1 MIDEKYTSYARDVID
16 GKVVVCQYIRLACQ
30 RYLSWFNKED
40 RYFDEKAADRVV
52 KFLQL
57 LPQSTGKFAGKPL
70 QLQSWQKWVIYSIF
84 GFKHKKDGKR
94 VVREVY
100 IEVARK
106 CGKSTLA
113 AGIMLYMLTADG
125 ENEAQII
132 FAANSYS
139 QAQLAF
145 TMSKNFISHLDKKG
159 KLFKTFRDQIK
170 FPATKSV
177 MKVVSADADKLDGL
191 NSSAFVLDEYHAA
204 KSNNVANVLTS
215 SVGMR
220 EQPLMLYITTAGFD
234 MTNPCYQLRS
244 TYIDILDGKL
254 QDDSIF
260 SAIYTL
266 DDGDDIEDESNWI
279 KCQPNLDLTVT
290 KEYIHSQLNK
300 AKNSPLLL
308 TNFKTKLMNIWC
320 SNANGEW
327 IGSNYINECTAKF
340 DLSDSMFRGCSGY
353 LGIDLSSTSDL
364 TAISLMIP
372 LSDRYYF
379 KNWYYLPEVTLKEGA
394 NREKYAQWKRQGYLN
409 ITSGNVVDY
418 NRVISDIEEINKV
431 IPIECI
437 SYDQWQSTMAITQ
450 LTEKGFN
457 CQPYSQTTGA
467 LNKPTRY
474 MEIIARNGAAVFDD
488 NPIIR
493 WNFANCEIIE
503 DSNENIKP
511 VKINKDSQKKIDG
524 VHAMLNAL
532 GKYLEQP
539 QYDNTITGFT
549 Y

>member
-1 MIDEKYTSYARDVID
+1 MIDEKYTSYANDVID
-16 GKVVVCQYIRLACQ
+16 GKVVVCQYIKKACQ
-30 RYLSWFNKED
+30 RYLSWFEKED
-40 RYFDEKAADRVV
+40 RYFDTKAADRVV
-52 KFLQL
+52 KFLQM
-57 LPQSTGKFAGKPL
+57 LPQSTGKFNGQPL
-70 QLQSWQKWVIYSIF
+70 QLQAWQKWVIYSIF
-84 GFKHKKDGKR
+84 GFKYTKDSKR

-125 ENEAQII
+125 ESEAQII

-145 TMSKNFISHLDKKG
+145 TMSKNFISNLDEKG
-159 KLFKTFRDQIK
+159 KHFKTYRDQIR
-170 FPATKSV
+170 FPSTKSV

-191 NSSAFVLDEYHAA
+191 NCSAFVLDEYHAA

-254 QDDSIF
+254 SDDSIF
-260 SAIYTL
+260 AAIYTL
-266 DDGDDIEDESNWI
+266 DDGDDIEDEEVWV

-290 KEYIHSQLNK
+290 KEYIKSQLNK

-320 SNANGEW
+320 ANSNGEW
-327 IGSNYINECTAKF
+327 IDSNYIQQCTAKI
-340 DLSDSMFRGCSGY
+340 DLSDSMFNGCSAY

-372 LSDRYYF
+372 LSDKYYF
-379 KNWYYLPEVTLKEGA
+379 KNWYYLPEVTLKEGT

-418 NRVISDIEEINKV
+418 NKVISDIEEINKI

-437 SYDQWQSTMAITQ
+437 SYDQWQSTMAIIQ
-450 LTEKGFN
+450 LTDKGFN

-467 LNKPTRY
+467 LNKPTRH
-474 MEIIARNGAAVFDD
+474 MEIIARSGKAVFDD
-488 NPIIR
+488 NPILR

-532 GKYLEQP
+532 GKHLEQP

>member
-1 MIDEKYTSYARDVID
+1 MIDEKYTSYANDVID
-16 GKVVVCQYIRLACQ
+16 GKVVVCQYIKKACQ
-30 RYLSWFNKED
+30 RYLSWFEKED
-40 RYFDEKAADRVV
+40 RYFDTKAADRVV

-57 LPQSTGKFAGKPL
+57 LPQSTGKFNGQPL
-70 QLQSWQKWVIYSIF
+70 VLQSWQKWVIYSIF
-84 GFKHKKDGKR
+84 GFKWKKDNTR

-113 AGIMLYMLTADG
+113 AGIMLYMLIADG
-125 ENEAQII
+125 ENNAQII
-132 FAANSYS
+132 FAANSFS

-145 TMSKNFISHLDKKG
+145 EMSKNFISNLDEKG
-159 KLFKTFRDQIK
+159 KHFKTFRDQIK
-170 FPATKSV
+170 FPTTKSV
-177 MKVVSADADKLDGL
+177 MRVVSADADKLDGL
-191 NSSAFVLDEYHAA
+191 NCSAFVLDEYHAA
-204 KSNNVANVLTS
+204 KNNNVANVLTS

-254 QDDSIF
+254 SDDSIF
-260 SAIYTL
+260 AAIYTL
-266 DDGDDIEDESNWI
+266 DADDDIEDEEVWI
-279 KCQPNLDLTVT
+279 KSQPNLDLTVT
-290 KEYIHSQLNK
+290 KEYIRSQLNK

-327 IGSNYINECTAKF
+327 IGSNYIQQCTAKI
-340 DLSDSMFRGCSGY
+340 DLSDSMFSGCSGY

-372 LSDRYYF
+372 LSDKYYF
-379 KNWYYLPEVTLKEGA
+379 KNWYYLPESALQEGA

-418 NRVISDIEEINKV
+418 NRVIADIEVINKI

-437 SYDQWQSTMAITQ
+437 SYDAWQSTMAIIQ
-450 LTEKGFN
+450 LTDKGFN
-457 CQPYSQTTGA
+457 CQSYSQTTGA
-467 LNKPTRY
+467 LNKPTRH
-474 MEIIARNGAAVFDD
+474 MEIIARSGRSIFDD
-488 NPIIR
+488 NPILR

-503 DSNENIKP
+503 DSNGNIKP
-511 VKINKDSQKKIDG
+511 TKINKDSQKKVDG

-532 GKYLEQP
+532 GNYLQQP

-549 Y
+549 F

>member
-1 MIDEKYTSYARDVID
+1 MIDEKYTSYANDVID

-30 RYLSWFNKED
+30 RYLSWFEKED
-40 RYFDEKAADRVV
+40 RYFDTKAADRVV

-70 QLQSWQKWVIYSIF
+70 VLQEWQKWVIYSIF
-84 GFKHKKDGKR
+84 GFKWYKDGKR

-125 ENEAQII
+125 ESEAQII

-170 FPATKSV
+170 FPSTKSV

-191 NSSAFVLDEYHAA
+191 NCSAFVLDEYHAA
-204 KSNNVANVLTS
+204 KNNNVANVLTS

-260 SAIYTL
+260 AAIYTL
-266 DDGDDIEDESNWI
+266 DDGDDIEDEEVWI

-290 KEYIHSQLNK
+290 KEYIRSQLNK

-327 IGSNYINECTAKF
+327 IGSNYIQQCTAKF
-340 DLSDSMFRGCSGY
+340 DLSDSMFSGCSGY

-372 LSDRYYF
+372 FDDKYYF
-379 KNWYYLPEVTLKEGA
+379 KNWYYLPESALQEGA
-394 NREKYAQWKRQGYLN
+394 NREKYAQWKRQRHLN

-418 NRVISDIEEINKV
+418 NRVISDIEEINKQ

-437 SYDQWQSTMAITQ
+437 SYDNWQSTMAIIQ

-474 MEIIARNGAAVFDD
+474 MEIIARSSRAVFDD

-503 DSNENIKP
+503 DSNGNIKP

-524 VHAMLNAL
+524 IHAMLNAL
-532 GKYLEQP
+532 GKHLEQP

>member
-1 MIDEKYTSYARDVID
+1 MIYEKYTSYANDVVA
-16 GKVVVCQYIRLACQ
+16 GKVVVCQYIKKACQ

-40 RYFDEKAADRVV
+40 RYFDTKAADRVV

-57 LPQSTGKFAGKPL
+57 LPQSTGKFNGQPL
-70 QLQSWQKWVIYSIF
+70 QLQAWQKWVIYSIF
-84 GFKHKKDGKR
+84 GFKYTKDSKR

-113 AGIMLYMLTADG
+113 AGIMLYLLTADG

-132 FAANSYS
+132 FAANSFS

-191 NSSAFVLDEYHAA
+191 NCSAFVLDEYHAA
-204 KSNNVANVLTS
+204 KSNSVANVLTS

-234 MTNPCYQLRS
+234 MSNPCYQLRS

-266 DDGDDIEDESNWI
+266 DDGDDIEDEEVWI
-279 KCQPNLDLTVT
+279 KCQPNLNLTVT
-290 KEYIHSQLNK
+290 SEYIKSQLNK

-327 IGSNYINECTAKF
+327 IGSNYIQQSTAKF
-340 DLSDSMFRGCSGY
+340 DLSDNMFNGCSGY

-372 LSDRYYF
+372 LNDKYYF
-379 KNWYYLPEVTLKEGA
+379 KNWYYLPESALQEGA
-394 NREKYAQWKRQGYLN
+394 NREKYAQWKRQRHLN

-418 NRVISDIEEINKV
+418 NRVISDIEEINKI
-431 IPIECI
+431 IPIEAI

-450 LTEKGFN
+450 LTEKGFS

-467 LNKPTRY
+467 LNKPTRH
-474 MEIIARNGAAVFDD
+474 MEIIARSGKAVYDD

-493 WNFANCEIIE
+493 WNFGNCEIVE
-503 DSNENIKP
+503 DSNGNIKP

-524 VHAMLNAL
+524 IHAMLNAL
-532 GKYLEQP
+532 GKYLEEP
-539 QYDNTITGFT
+539 QYDNTVIGFT

>member
-1 MIDEKYTSYARDVID
+1 MIDEKYTSYANDVID
-16 GKVVVCQYIRLACQ
+16 GKVVVCQYIKKACQ
-30 RYLSWFNKED
+30 RYLSWFNLDD
-40 RYFDEKAADRVV
+40 RYFDTKAADRVV
-52 KFLQL
+52 KFLQM

-70 QLQSWQKWVIYSIF
+70 VLQSWQKWVIYSIF
-84 GFKHKKDGKR
+84 GFKWKKDGKR

-106 CGKSTLA
+106 CGKSTFA

-125 ENEAQII
+125 EKEAQII

-145 TMSKNFISHLDKKG
+145 TMSKNFISNLDEKG
-159 KLFKTFRDQIK
+159 KHFKTYRDQIR
-170 FPATKSV
+170 FPSTKSV

-191 NSSAFVLDEYHAA
+191 NCSAFVLDEYHAA
-204 KSNNVANVLTS
+204 KSNSVANVLTS

-260 SAIYTL
+260 AAIYTL
-266 DDGDDIEDESNWI
+266 DDGDDIEEESNWI
-279 KCQPNLDLTVT
+279 KAQPNLGLTVT
-290 KEYIHSQLNK
+290 EEYMQSQLNK

-327 IGSNYINECTAKF
+327 IGSNYIQQCTAKF
-340 DLSDSMFRGCSGY
+340 DLSDSMFSGSSGY

-372 LSDRYYF
+372 LSDKYYF
-379 KNWYYLPEVTLKEGA
+379 KNWYYLPESTLQEGA

-418 NRVISDIEEINKV
+418 NRVISDIEEINKI

-474 MEIIARNGAAVFDD
+474 MEIIARSGKAVFDN

>member
-40 RYFDEKAADRVV
+40 RYFDTKAADRVV

-84 GFKHKKDGKR
+84 GFKWKKDDKR

-113 AGIMLYMLTADG
+113 AGIMLYCLTADG

-170 FPATKSV
+170 FPSTKSV

-191 NSSAFVLDEYHAA
+191 NCSAFVLDEYHAA

-234 MTNPCYQLRS
+234 KSNPCYQLRS

-266 DDGDDIEDESNWI
+266 DDGDDIEDEEVWI

-290 KEYIHSQLNK
+290 KEYIRSQLNK

-320 SNANGEW
+320 SNAGGEW
-327 IGSNYINECTAKF
+327 IGSNYIQQCTEKI
-340 DLSDSMFRGCSGY
+340 DLSDSKFKGCSGY

-372 LSDRYYF
+372 LSDKYYF

-418 NRVISDIEEINKV
+418 NRVIADIEEINKQ

-437 SYDQWQSTMAITQ
+437 SYDQWQSTMAIIQ
-450 LTEKGFN
+450 LTEKGFY
-457 CQPYSQTTGA
+457 CPPYSQTIGA
-467 LNKPTRY
+467 LNKPTRH
-474 MEIIARNGAAVFDD
+474 MEIIARSNKAVFDD

-493 WNFANCEIIE
+493 WNFGNCEIIE
-503 DSNENIKP
+503 DSNGNIKP

-532 GKYLEQP
+532 GNYLQQP

>member
-1 MIDEKYTSYARDVID
+1 MIDEKYTSYANDVID
-16 GKVVVCQYIRLACQ
+16 GKVVVCQYIKKACQ
-30 RYLSWFNKED
+30 RYLSWFNLDD
-40 RYFDEKAADRVV
+40 RYFDTKAADRVV
-52 KFLQL
+52 KFLQM

-70 QLQSWQKWVIYSIF
+70 VLQSWQKWVIYSIF
-84 GFKHKKDGKR
+84 GFKWKKDGKR

-106 CGKSTLA
+106 CGKSTFA

-125 ENEAQII
+125 EKEAQII

-145 TMSKNFISHLDKKG
+145 TMSKNFISNLDEKG
-159 KLFKTFRDQIK
+159 KHFKTYRDQIR
-170 FPATKSV
+170 FPSTKSV

-191 NSSAFVLDEYHAA
+191 NCSAFVLDEYHAA
-204 KSNNVANVLTS
+204 KSNSVANVLTS

-260 SAIYTL
+260 AAIYTL
-266 DDGDDIEDESNWI
+266 DDGDDIEEESNWI
-279 KCQPNLDLTVT
+279 KAQPNLGLTVT
-290 KEYIHSQLNK
+290 EEYMQSQLNK

-327 IGSNYINECTAKF
+327 IGSNYIQQCTAKF

-372 LSDRYYF
+372 LNDRYFF
-379 KNWYYLPEVTLKEGA
+379 KNWYYLPESALQEGA

-418 NRVISDIEEINKV
+418 NRVIADIEEINKI

-450 LTEKGFN
+450 LTEKGFS
-457 CQPYSQTTGA
+457 CQSYSQTTGA

-474 MEIIARNGAAVFDD
+474 MEIIARSGRAVFDD

-532 GKYLEQP
+532 GKYLEEP
-539 QYDNTITGFT
+539 QYDNTIIGFT

>member
-16 GKVVVCQYIRLACQ
+16 GKVVVCQYIKKACQ

-40 RYFDEKAADRVV
+40 RYFDTKAADRVV
-52 KFLQL
+52 KFLQM
-57 LPQSTGKFAGKPL
+57 LPQSTGKFNGQPL
-70 QLQSWQKWVIYSIF
+70 VLQNWQKWVIYSIF
-84 GFKHKKDGKR
+84 GFKWKKDGKR

-145 TMSKNFISHLDKKG
+145 TMSKNFISNLDEKG
-159 KLFKTFRDQIK
+159 KAFKTYRDQIR
-170 FPATKSV
+170 FPSTKSV

-191 NSSAFVLDEYHAA
+191 NCSAFVLDEYHAA

-260 SAIYTL
+260 AAIYTL
-266 DDGDDIEDESNWI
+266 DDGDNIEDESNWV

-290 KEYIHSQLNK
+290 SEYIRSQLNK

-327 IGSNYINECTAKF
+327 IGSNYIQQCTAKF
-340 DLSDSMFRGCSGY
+340 DLSDSMFSGCSGY

-372 LSDRYYF
+372 LSDKYYF
-379 KNWYYLPEVTLKEGA
+379 KNWYYLPESALTEGA
-394 NREKYAQWKRQGYLN
+394 NREKYAQWKRQGHLI

-418 NRVISDIEEINKV
+418 NRVIADIEEINKQ
-431 IPIECI
+431 IPIEAI
-437 SYDQWQSTMAITQ
+437 SYDQWQSTMAIIQ

-474 MEIIARNGAAVFDD
+474 MEIIARSGKAVFDD

-532 GKYLEQP
+532 GKYLEEP

>member
-1 MIDEKYTSYARDVID
+1 MIDEKYTSYANDVIA
-16 GKVVVCQYIRLACQ
+16 GNVVVCQYIKKACE

-40 RYFDEKAADRVV
+40 RYFDTKAADRVV

-57 LPQSTGKFAGKPL
+57 LPQSTGKFNGQPL

-84 GFKHKKDGKR
+84 GFKWKKDNTR

-145 TMSKNFISHLDKKG
+145 TMSKNFISHLDRKS
-159 KLFKTFRDQIK
+159 KLFKTYRDQIR
-170 FPATKSV
+170 FPSTKSV
-177 MKVVSADADKLDGL
+177 MKVVSADAEKLDGL
-191 NSSAFVLDEYHAA
+191 NVSAFVLDEYHAA
-204 KSNNVANVLTS
+204 KSNSVANVLTS

-244 TYIDILDGKL
+244 TYIDILDEKL

-260 SAIYTL
+260 AAIYTL
-266 DDGDDIEDESNWI
+266 DDGDDIEDESNWV
-279 KCQPNLDLTVT
+279 KCQPNLNLTVT
-290 KEYIHSQLNK
+290 SEYIRSQLNK

-308 TNFKTKLMNIWC
+308 TNFKTKLMNVWR
-320 SNANGEW
+320 STANGEW
-327 IGSNYINECTAKF
+327 IASNYIQQCTAKF
-340 DLSDSMFRGCSGY
+340 DISDSMFSGCSGY

-372 LSDRYYF
+372 FNDRYYF

-418 NRVISDIEEINKV
+418 NRVISDIEEINKI

-474 MEIIARNGAAVFDD
+474 MEIIARSGKAVFDD

-524 VHAMLNAL
+524 IHAMLNAL
-532 GKYLEQP
+532 GKHLEQP

>member
-1 MIDEKYTSYARDVID
+1 M
-16 GKVVVCQYIRLACQ
+16 
-30 RYLSWFNKED
+30 
-40 RYFDEKAADRVV
+40 
-52 KFLQL
+52 
-57 LPQSTGKFAGKPL
+57 
-70 QLQSWQKWVIYSIF
+70 YSIF
-84 GFKHKKDGKR
+84 GFKYKKDGKR

-113 AGIMLYMLTADG
+113 AGIMLYCLTADG

-170 FPATKSV
+170 FPATMSI

-191 NSSAFVLDEYHAA
+191 NCSAFVLDEYHAA

-266 DDGDDIEDESNWI
+266 DDGDDIEDEEVWI

-340 DLSDSMFRGCSGY
+340 DLSDSMFSGCSGY

-394 NREKYAQWKRQGYLN
+394 NREKYAQWKRQRHLN

-418 NRVISDIEEINKV
+418 NRVIADIEEINKI
-431 IPIECI
+431 IPIEAI
-437 SYDQWQSTMAITQ
+437 SYDQWQSTMATIQ
-450 LTEKGFN
+450 LTDKGFN
-457 CQPYSQTTGA
+457 CQSYSQTTGA

-474 MEIIARNGAAVFDD
+474 MEIIARSGRAVFDD
-488 NPIIR
+488 NPILR
-493 WNFANCEIIE
+493 WNFANCEIFE
-503 DSNENIKP
+503 DSNGNIKP
-511 VKINKDSQKKIDG
+511 TKINKDSQKKIDG

-532 GKYLEQP
+532 GNYLQQP

>member
-1 MIDEKYTSYARDVID
+1 MIDEKYTSYADDVVA
-16 GKVVVCQYIRLACQ
+16 GKVVVCQYIKSACQ
-30 RYLSWFNKED
+30 RYLSWFNLDD
-40 RYFDEKAADRVV
+40 RYFDTKAADRVV

-70 QLQSWQKWVIYSIF
+70 LLQAWQKWVIYSIF
-84 GFKHKKDGKR
+84 GFKWKKDSKR

-132 FAANSYS
+132 FAANSFS

-145 TMSKNFISHLDKKG
+145 NMSKNFISHLDKKG

-191 NSSAFVLDEYHAA
+191 NCSAFVLDEYHAA
-204 KSNNVANVLTS
+204 KSNSVANVLTS

-234 MTNPCYQLRS
+234 MSNPCYQLRG

-254 QDDSIF
+254 ADDSIF
-260 SAIYTL
+260 AAIYTL
-266 DDGDDIEDESNWI
+266 DIDDDIEDEKLWI
-279 KCQPNLDLTVT
+279 KAQPNLGLTVT
-290 KEYIHSQLNK
+290 KEYIQSQLNK

-308 TNFKTKLMNIWC
+308 TNFKTKLLNIWC
-320 SNANGEW
+320 SNAGGEW
-327 IGSNYINECTAKF
+327 ISSNYINSCCAKF
-340 DLSDSMFRGCSGY
+340 NLSDSMFNGCSGY

-372 LSDRYYF
+372 LDDKYYF
-379 KNWYYLPEVTLKEGA
+379 KNWYYLPETALKEGA
-394 NREKYAQWKRQGYLN
+394 NREKYTQWKRQGYIN

-418 NRVISDIEEINKV
+418 NRVIADIEKINQQ
-431 IPIECI
+431 IPIEYI
-437 SYDQWQSTMAITQ
+437 SYDQWQSTMAVIQ

-467 LNKPTRY
+467 LNRPTRF
-474 MEIIARNGAAVFDD
+474 MELIARSGKAVFFN
-488 NPIIR
+488 NPILR
-493 WNFANCEIIE
+493 WNFGNCEIIK

-539 QYDNTITGFT
+539 QYNNEILGFT

>member
-1 MIDEKYTSYARDVID
+1 MIDEKYTSYANDVVA

-30 RYLSWFNKED
+30 RYLSWFDSED

-57 LPQSTGKFAGKPL
+57 LPQSTGKFNGQPL
-70 QLQSWQKWVIYSIF
+70 QLQAWQKWVIYSIF
-84 GFKHKKDGKR
+84 GFKWKKDGKR

-125 ENEAQII
+125 ESEAQII

-145 TMSKNFISHLDKKG
+145 EMSKNFISNLDKKG
-159 KLFKTFRDQIK
+159 KLFKTYRDQIK
-170 FPATKSV
+170 FPSTKSV
-177 MKVVSADADKLDGL
+177 MRVVSADADKLDGL
-191 NSSAFVLDEYHAA
+191 NCSAFVLDEYHAA

-220 EQPLMLYITTAGFD
+220 TQPLMLYITTAGFD
-234 MTNPCYQLRS
+234 PTNPCYQLRS

-266 DDGDDIEDESNWI
+266 DDGDDIEDEEVWI

-290 KEYIHSQLNK
+290 KEYIRSQLNK

-340 DLSDSMFRGCSGY
+340 DLSDSMFSGCSGY

-372 LSDRYYF
+372 LNDRYYF

-418 NRVISDIEEINKV
+418 NRVISDIEEINKK

-450 LTEKGFN
+450 LTEKGFS
-457 CQPYSQTTGA
+457 CQPYSQTTVA

-474 MEIIARNGAAVFDD
+474 MEIIARSNKAVFDD
-488 NPIIR
+488 NPILR

-503 DSNENIKP
+503 DSNGNIKP
-511 VKINKDSQKKIDG
+511 TKINKDSQKKIDG

-532 GKYLEQP
+532 GKHLEQP

>member
-1 MIDEKYTSYARDVID
+1 MIDEKYTSYANDVVA
-16 GKVVVCQYIRLACQ
+16 GKVVVCQYIKKACQ
-30 RYLSWFNKED
+30 RYLSWFDLED
-40 RYFDEKAADRVV
+40 RYFDTKAADRVV

-57 LPQSTGKFAGKPL
+57 LPQSTGKFNGQPL
-70 QLQSWQKWVIYSIF
+70 VLQSWQKWVIYSIF
-84 GFKHKKDGKR
+84 GFKWKKDGKR

-113 AGIMLYMLTADG
+113 AGIMLYMLIADG
-125 ENEAQII
+125 ENNAQII
-132 FAANSYS
+132 FAANSFS

-145 TMSKNFISHLDKKG
+145 EMSKNFISNLDEKG
-159 KLFKTFRDQIK
+159 KHFKTFRDQIK
-170 FPATKSV
+170 FPTTKSV
-177 MKVVSADADKLDGL
+177 MRVVSADADKLDGL
-191 NSSAFVLDEYHAA
+191 NCSAFVLDEYHAA
-204 KSNNVANVLTS
+204 KNNNVANVLTS

-254 QDDSIF
+254 SDDSIF
-260 SAIYTL
+260 AAIYTL
-266 DDGDDIEDESNWI
+266 DADDDIEDEEVWI
-279 KCQPNLDLTVT
+279 KSQPNLDLTVT
-290 KEYIHSQLNK
+290 KEYIRSQLNK

-327 IGSNYINECTAKF
+327 IGSNYIQQCTAKI
-340 DLSDSMFRGCSGY
+340 DLSDSMFSGCSGY

-372 LSDRYYF
+372 LSDKYYF
-379 KNWYYLPEVTLKEGA
+379 KNWYYLPESALQEGA

-418 NRVISDIEEINKV
+418 NRVIADIEVINKI

-437 SYDQWQSTMAITQ
+437 SYDAWQSTMAIIQ
-450 LTEKGFN
+450 LTDKGFN
-457 CQPYSQTTGA
+457 CQSYSQTTGA
-467 LNKPTRY
+467 LNKPTRH
-474 MEIIARNGAAVFDD
+474 MEIIARSGRSIFDD
-488 NPIIR
+488 NPILR

-503 DSNENIKP
+503 DSNGNIKP
-511 VKINKDSQKKIDG
+511 TKINKDSQKKVDG

-532 GKYLEQP
+532 GNYLQQP

-549 Y
+549 F

>member
-40 RYFDEKAADRVV
+40 RYFDTKAADRVV

-57 LPQSTGKFAGKPL
+57 LPQSTGKFNGQPL

-84 GFKHKKDGKR
+84 GFRWIKDNTR

-113 AGIMLYMLTADG
+113 AGILLYMLTADG

-191 NSSAFVLDEYHAA
+191 NCSAFVLDEYHAA

-234 MTNPCYQLRS
+234 MTNPCYLLRS
-244 TYIDILDGKL
+244 TYIDILDSKL
-254 QDDSIF
+254 SDDSIF
-260 SAIYTL
+260 AAIYTL
-266 DDGDDIEDESNWI
+266 DDGDDIEDEEVWI

-290 KEYIHSQLNK
+290 KEYIRSQLNK
-300 AKNSPLLL
+300 AKNSPILL

-327 IGSNYINECTAKF
+327 IGSNYIQQCTAKF
-340 DLSDSMFRGCSGY
+340 DLSDNMFSNCSGY

-372 LSDRYYF
+372 LSDKYYF

-418 NRVISDIEEINKV
+418 NRVISDIEEINKI
-431 IPIECI
+431 IPIEAI

-450 LTEKGFN
+450 LTEKGFS

-474 MEIIARNGAAVFDD
+474 MEIIARSGKAVFDD

-511 VKINKDSQKKIDG
+511 IKINKDSQKKIDG

>member
-1 MIDEKYTSYARDVID
+1 MIDEKYTSYANDVID

-30 RYLSWFNKED
+30 RYLSWFDKED
-40 RYFDEKAADRVV
+40 RYFDTKAADRVV

-57 LPQSTGKFAGKPL
+57 LPQSTGKFNGQPL
-70 QLQSWQKWVIYSIF
+70 VLQSWQKWVIYSIF
-84 GFKHKKDGKR
+84 GFKYTKDSKR

-145 TMSKNFISHLDKKG
+145 TMSKNFISNLDKKG
-159 KLFKTFRDQIK
+159 KDFKTYRDQIR
-170 FPATKSV
+170 FPSTKSV
-177 MKVVSADADKLDGL
+177 MRVVSADADKLDGL
-191 NSSAFVLDEYHAA
+191 NCSAFVLDEYHAA

-234 MTNPCYQLRS
+234 PTNPCYQLRS

-260 SAIYTL
+260 AAIYTL
-266 DDGDDIEDESNWI
+266 DDGDDIEDEEVWI

-290 KEYIHSQLNK
+290 KEYIRSQLNK

-320 SNANGEW
+320 SNTGGEW
-327 IGSNYINECTAKF
+327 IGSNYIQQCTAKF
-340 DLSDSMFRGCSGY
+340 DLSDSMFSGCSGY

-372 LSDRYYF
+372 LNDRYYF
-379 KNWYYLPEVTLKEGA
+379 KNWYYLPESALQEGA

-418 NRVISDIEEINKV
+418 NRVIADIEELNKI

-437 SYDQWQSTMAITQ
+437 SYDAWQSTMAIIQ
-450 LTEKGFN
+450 LTDKGFS
-457 CQPYSQTTGA
+457 CQSYSQTTGA

-474 MEIIARNGAAVFDD
+474 MEIIARSGRAVFDD
-488 NPIIR
+488 NPILR

-503 DSNENIKP
+503 DSNGNIKP
-511 VKINKDSQKKIDG
+511 TKINKDSQKKVDG

-532 GKYLEQP
+532 GNYLQQP
-539 QYDNTITGFT
+539 QYDNTIIGFT
-549 Y
+549 F

>member
-1 MIDEKYTSYARDVID
+1 MIDEKYTSYANDVVA

-30 RYLSWFNKED
+30 RYLSWFDLED

-57 LPQSTGKFAGKPL
+57 LPQSTGKFHGQPL

-84 GFKHKKDGKR
+84 GFKWKKDGKR

-132 FAANSYS
+132 FAANSFS

-145 TMSKNFISHLDKKG
+145 TMSKNFISHLDKKS
-159 KLFKTFRDQIK
+159 KLFKTYRDQIR
-170 FPATKSV
+170 FPSTKSV

-191 NSSAFVLDEYHAA
+191 NCSAFTLDEYHAA
-204 KSNNVANVLTS
+204 KSNSVANVLTS

-254 QDDSIF
+254 SDDSIF
-260 SAIYTL
+260 AAIYTL
-266 DDGDDIEDESNWI
+266 DDEDDIEDEEVWI

-290 KEYIHSQLNK
+290 REYIRSQLNK

-327 IGSNYINECTAKF
+327 IGSNYIQQCTAKF
-340 DLSDSMFRGCSGY
+340 DLSDSMFSGYSGY

-372 LSDRYYF
+372 LNDRYFF
-379 KNWYYLPEVTLKEGA
+379 KNWYYLPESALQEGA
-394 NREKYAQWKRQGYLN
+394 NREKYAQWKRQRHLN

-418 NRVISDIEEINKV
+418 NRVISDIEEINKI
-431 IPIECI
+431 IPIEYI
-437 SYDQWQSTMAITQ
+437 SYDQWQSTMAIIQ

-467 LNKPTRY
+467 LNKPTRF
-474 MEIIARNGAAVFDD
+474 MELLARSGKAVFDD

-511 VKINKDSQKKIDG
+511 VKINKDSQKKVDG

>member
-1 MIDEKYTSYARDVID
+1 M
-16 GKVVVCQYIRLACQ
+16 
-30 RYLSWFNKED
+30 
-40 RYFDEKAADRVV
+40 
-52 KFLQL
+52 
-57 LPQSTGKFAGKPL
+57 
-70 QLQSWQKWVIYSIF
+70 
-84 GFKHKKDGKR
+84 
-94 VVREVY
+94 
-100 IEVARK
+100 
-106 CGKSTLA
+106 
-113 AGIMLYMLTADG
+113 
-125 ENEAQII
+125 
-132 FAANSYS
+132 
-139 QAQLAF
+139 
-145 TMSKNFISHLDKKG
+145 
-159 KLFKTFRDQIK
+159 
-170 FPATKSV
+170 
-177 MKVVSADADKLDGL
+177 
-191 NSSAFVLDEYHAA
+191 
-204 KSNNVANVLTS
+204 
-215 SVGMR
+215 
-220 EQPLMLYITTAGFD
+220 
-234 MTNPCYQLRS
+234 
-244 TYIDILDGKL
+244 
-254 QDDSIF
+254 
-260 SAIYTL
+260 
-266 DDGDDIEDESNWI
+266 DDGDDIEDESNWV
-279 KCQPNLDLTVT
+279 KCQPNLNLTVT
-290 KEYIHSQLNK
+290 SEYIRSQLNK

-340 DLSDSMFRGCSGY
+340 DLSDSMFSGCSGY

-418 NRVISDIEEINKV
+418 NRVISDIEEINKI

-450 LTEKGFN
+450 LTEKGFS

-474 MEIIARNGAAVFDD
+474 MEIIARSGKAVFDD

-511 VKINKDSQKKIDG
+511 IKINKDSQKKIDG

>member
-1 MIDEKYTSYARDVID
+1 MIDEKYTSYANDVVA
-16 GKVVVCQYIRLACQ
+16 GKVVVYKYIRLACQ
-30 RYLSWFNKED
+30 RYLSWFNLGD

-57 LPQSTGKFAGKPL
+57 LPQSTGKFNGQPL
-70 QLQSWQKWVIYSIF
+70 VLQSWQKWVIYSIF
-84 GFKHKKDGKR
+84 GFKWKKDGKR

-125 ENEAQII
+125 ESEAQII

-159 KLFKTFRDQIK
+159 KLFKTYRDQIK

-191 NSSAFVLDEYHAA
+191 NCSAFVLDEYHAA
-204 KSNNVANVLTS
+204 KSNSVANVLTS

-244 TYIDILDGKL
+244 TYIDILDKKL

-260 SAIYTL
+260 AAIYTL
-266 DDGDDIEDESNWI
+266 DADDDIEDEEVWI

-290 KEYIHSQLNK
+290 KEYIRSQLNK

-327 IGSNYINECTAKF
+327 IGSNYIQQCTAKF

-372 LSDRYYF
+372 LNDRYYF
-379 KNWYYLPEVTLKEGA
+379 KNWYYLPESALTEGA

-418 NRVISDIEEINKV
+418 NRVISDIEEINKI

-437 SYDQWQSTMAITQ
+437 SYDQWQSTMAIMQ
-450 LTEKGFN
+450 LTDKGFN

-474 MEIIARNGAAVFDD
+474 MEIIARSGKAVFDD
-488 NPIIR
+488 NPILR

-503 DSNENIKP
+503 DNNGNIKP

-532 GKYLEQP
+532 GNYLQQP

>member
-1 MIDEKYTSYARDVID
+1 MIDEKYTSYANDVID
-16 GKVVVCQYIRLACQ
+16 GKVVVCQYIKKACE

-40 RYFDEKAADRVV
+40 RYFDTKAADRVV

-57 LPQSTGKFAGKPL
+57 LPQSTGKFNGQPL

-84 GFKHKKDGKR
+84 GFKWKKDGKR

-113 AGIMLYMLTADG
+113 AGIMLYMLTADN

-132 FAANSYS
+132 FAANSYP

-145 TMSKNFISHLDKKG
+145 TMSKNFISHLDKKS
-159 KLFKTFRDQIK
+159 KLFKTYRDQIR
-170 FPATKSV
+170 FPSTKSI
-177 MKVVSADADKLDGL
+177 MKVVSSDADKLDGL
-191 NSSAFVLDEYHAA
+191 NVSAFVLDEYHAA
-204 KSNNVANVLTS
+204 KSNSVANVLTS

-234 MTNPCYQLRS
+234 QTNPCYQLRS

-260 SAIYTL
+260 AAIYTL
-266 DDGDDIEDESNWI
+266 DDGDDIEDESNWV
-279 KCQPNLDLTVT
+279 KCQPNLNLTVT
-290 KEYIHSQLNK
+290 SEYIRSQLNK

-327 IGSNYINECTAKF
+327 ISSNYIQQCTAKF
-340 DLSDSMFRGCSGY
+340 DLSDSMFKGCSGY

-372 LSDRYYF
+372 LNDRYYF
-379 KNWYYLPEVTLKEGA
+379 KNWYYLPESALQEGA
-394 NREKYAQWKRQGYLN
+394 NREKYAQWKRQQYLN

-418 NRVISDIEEINKV
+418 NRVIADIEEINRQ
-431 IPIECI
+431 IPIEYI
-437 SYDQWQSTMAITQ
+437 SYDQWQSTMAIIQ
-450 LTEKGFN
+450 LTEKGYN

-474 MEIIARNGAAVFDD
+474 MELLARGGRAVFDD

-493 WNFANCEIIE
+493 WNFANCEIVE

-524 VHAMLNAL
+524 VHAMLNSL

>member
-40 RYFDEKAADRVV
+40 RYFDTKAADRVV

-170 FPATKSV
+170 FPSTKSV
-177 MKVVSADADKLDGL
+177 MKVISADADKLDGL
-191 NSSAFVLDEYHAA
+191 NCSAFVLDEYHAA
-204 KSNNVANVLTS
+204 KSNSVANVLTS

-244 TYIDILDGKL
+244 TYIDILDEKL

-290 KEYIHSQLNK
+290 KEYIKSQLNK

-327 IGSNYINECTAKF
+327 IGSNYIQQCTAKF
-340 DLSDSMFRGCSGY
+340 DLSDSMFSDCSGY

-372 LSDRYYF
+372 LSDKYYF

-418 NRVISDIEEINKV
+418 NRVIADIEEINKI
-431 IPIECI
+431 IPIEAI

-474 MEIIARNGAAVFDD
+474 MEIIARSGKSVFDD

-503 DSNENIKP
+503 DNNENIKP